1 MRRKSLLALALVQLA
16 AAISLAVTTA
26 ILYHQTGTM
35 LAEPE
40 LKKLAGTMSEYADAM
55 VAYREIFTT
64 LNQAAPQYSN
74 YAGTGNF
81 LTLGL

>member
-1 MRRKSLLALALVQLA
+1 
-16 AAISLAVTTA
+16 VTTA

-55 VAYREIFTT
+55 VAYREIFSGV
-64 LNQAAPQYSN
+64 PK
-74 YAGTGNF
+74 
-81 LTLGL
+81 LGPEPKKSLMA